1 VSAICFDYGSV
12 HTTKVWFYPTDVK
25 LETICME
32 TSKSVVDGPL
42 DKSYINI
49 SAMTWIIAIKNSP
62 DGNCHTS
69 AICTER
75 ALAEITE
82 LNSIIAA
89 ANEEMTKLKEELQ
102 NREGK

>member
-1 VSAICFDYGSV
+1 LSI
-12 HTTKVWFYPTDVK
+12 
-25 LETICME
+25 
-32 TSKSVVDGPL
+32 
-42 DKSYINI
+42 
-49 SAMTWIIAIKNSP
+49 
-62 DGNCHTS
+62 
-69 AICTER
+69 ER